1 MRLPRCTIDSSCV
14 IALEHVGKLPLLSF
28 LFSQVLVPK
37 AVRHE
42 LFRVRATKDR
52 VKSLFELYAFFER
65 CDNYETGTVE
75 FLLAERK
82 RLGAQD
88 RGEVE
93 AVVQAAQVGAQVIV
107 DDSWGRVLA
116 ERDRLDVHGTF
127 WVLTRFHELQLLSS
141 ATLRGD
147 FASLKERGFRL
158 PWKDVNETLTRIGEE
173 PLDEQP

>member
-1 MRLPRCTIDSSCV
+1 M
-14 IALEHVGKLPLLSF
+14 
-28 LFSQVLVPK
+28 
-37 AVRHE
+37 
-42 LFRVRATKDR
+42 
-52 VKSLFELYAFFER
+52 
-65 CDNYETGTVE
+65 E

-93 AVVQAAQVGAQVIV
+93 AVVQAAEVGAQVIV

-116 ERDRLDVHGTF
+116 ERDRLDVHGTV
-127 WVLTRFHELQLLSS
+127 WVLTRFHELQLLSP
-141 ATLRGD
+141 AILRAD

-173 PLDEQP
+173 PLDDQA